1 MHKSLGDLIQTDVPE
16 RVNIEKLP
24 PKVDQKDKEAS
35 SQKDNVQKQN
45 LLDKIKKF
53 IGEKKK
59 GPPKKTNKFLLT
71 ENSGFLEQSS
81 RISRTRLSLV

>member
-35 SQKDNVQKQN
+35 SQKDNV
-45 LLDKIKKF
+45 
-53 IGEKKK
+53 
-59 GPPKKTNKFLLT
+59 
-71 ENSGFLEQSS
+71 
-81 RISRTRLSLV
+81 